1 MNYNRNYRVDLI
13 RVICIYWVV
22 CMANMEEYAQID
34 LSSPII
40 ITCTKI
46 ILSILFY
53 ISGWCCRQK
62 EYNSRNEIAVFF
74 KKRLI
79 RIYSLYLFALVAMV
93 IVCVY
98 NCMPFSSYNC
108 FFYTEN
114 I

>member
-22 CMANMEEYAQID
+22 CMAHMEEYAQID

-74 KKRLI
+74 KKETYKNIFTIPFCISCYGNSL
-79 RIYSLYLFALVAMV
+79 RI
-93 IVCVY
+93 
-98 NCMPFSSYNC
+98 
-108 FFYTEN
+108 
-114 I
+114 

>member
-1 MNYNRNYRVDLI
+1 
-13 RVICIYWVV
+13 
-22 CMANMEEYAQID
+22 MAHMEEYAQID